1 LIDIYL
7 ERGVRCKRE
16 KAMRKLATLFL
27 PVAVYALMGLGT
39 AAADND
45 SKKSQEK
52 PDTIITCEGW
62 AGAYVVINGTAPGSV
77 NAETRSHCVSL
88 SSECSPCIRALENQG
103 CKVVDVVV
111 SNGARPE
118 TGGPVA
124 VNPEDPRATF
134 LLSCEK
140 P

>member
-1 LIDIYL
+1 
-7 ERGVRCKRE
+7 
-16 KAMRKLATLFL
+16 
-27 PVAVYALMGLGT
+27 MGLGVAT
-39 AAADND
+39 ADPDD
-45 SKKSQEK
+45 SGKRQQK
-52 PDTIITCEGW
+52 PDTIVTCEGSSSL
-62 AGAYVVINGTAPGSV
+62 GAYVVIAGTAPGSV
-77 NAETRSHCVSL
+77 NEETRSHCVSF

-111 SNGARPE
+111 SNGAPPE

-124 VNPEDPRATF
+124 VNRDPRATF